1 MEVESSVS
9 LVQVKAVIKDA
20 ESTLKI
26 GILDPFSKQTVA
38 NDTASQSLGLSQGK
52 NTTVRIEVDS
62 VAYPN
67 SVLVTTYGNGD
78 ICSDSFCEFAD
89 AARTISTY
97 RIFNLLHI
105 FRRTLSNSS
114 TLDSLM
120 VTSTASSGGLS
131 PTLSAN
137 TTVYNISVP
146 YSVSN
151 VTVTAT
157 LPNTAAPISQ
167 FDNEPR
173 GTIKIGSTAVSVANA
188 SALIQLPAGA
198 STTTLLVTAEDTTT
212 RAYTLHFFRTIPR
225 TSSSLLDLRLP
236 AGLELVPFDSDVGTY
251 SAVLGF
257 QPNITEYGVQG
268 STVYPYLQSSPHYG
282 VVVEPSVAALSL
294 TPVAAADLR
303 LTILIGGQAV
313 ASNATAPAQDLASSS
328 WPNPSLTTISIVCIA
343 EDGTATTT
351 YTLTVT
357 RAGQPPEGASWVPYY
372 GLEGGIS
379 DPEREELLAGSSVN
393 FSLVVDKAQWDAD
406 FPLAAG
412 DRTSITGMLF
422 EPQVAIDGAAEGVPV
437 LNLTEGWGS
446 CSEGVC
452 VGHVCVPGTSP
463 FMDASPPPLP
473 PKPPPPS
480 PSPPTTSNAT
490 SFPPLP
496 SPPPPLPPPPLPSPP
511 PPVLSASEGTL
522 YGPCSKDTLL
532 PYTPTRVGDYVYQ
545 VQAYGSL
552 VGDRTVS
559 FAVVHARMTLN
570 ASVVEVQDVRAGS
583 QTLLVTGHDRFG
595 NLVTGA
601 DERSYAASELEAI
614 TCPEKLSDPTPASEA
629 PPGWVYVPSAEAY
642 APPFWDSVCRCGPAT
657 GCVTQ
662 NEAHRIARNGDGTYT
677 IQFSEVSTGA
687 MEAYIS
693 GEYGG
698 YVRFRGGSDLLS
710 EYPVRLVISGG
721 MITRNSYAT
730 GFGTV
735 TWVVGQAPA
744 SFTVVARDA
753 YANEITSGGEAGAL
767 SVRTDPLT
775 VSEVGQSP
783 GPIVISD
790 QNDGTY
796 IISIYT
802 VIAAMYLVEV
812 DVNGD
817 ALLESPYSVTVTA
830 DQLATA
836 TVQYPESGRAGERTV
851 FTLQPS
857 DTYGNV
863 LEYEDFSASFHVRV
877 WAPAG
882 VELGAGYLDEEFSK
896 TGVGQYQGSFVAPT
910 NTAVDAEMQVLLTDS
925 RYDLSMSLAEGSDP
939 PQRLDIT
946 HSTVNERTS
955 EFFLETEQRAGH
967 LQLGV
972 RPVDGFGNACDE
984 ETPSAV
990 QLTATNATTT
1000 VYGVAR
1006 AEQYG
1011 GRTGTETVE
1020 AAGATVPGQYTVEV
1034 LIQGQVVQ
1042 VEGVSG
1048 AEVTVVPNVISAMST
1063 VSALPEV
1070 LAVGNTASVL
1080 ISARDAY
1087 GNVITQGGEAA
1098 RIVARIAAVGDPAD
1112 RVAGTVQDLGGGEYV
1127 LELVPGKSGEY
1138 VLELLFGGELHTS
1151 AQHFT
1156 AQLTEARP
1164 GWFVV
1169 SGTGIEGGQAGESL
1183 VVEIAATGGAAQV
1196 GALALDFQLAVH
1208 LPPTPGGEP
1217 ESQEVV
1223 AAASGGRFYV
1233 MYSRTMAGTYVLRVE
1248 QDGEPLGGS
1257 PYNIAVSGGMPVTSW
1272 AAWGAEGGVWT
1283 AGQET
1288 VLWVDV
1294 RDAYGNAAGVEEGI
1308 DLVVQ
1313 LRQVPDGEVLWADV
1327 LPADTAQAETAAA
1340 ATAAANNRTA
1350 SYPATFRASAWLSAA
1365 GAYDV
1370 QVTLLGEAVCSMYC
1384 SSTRCTPRSST
1395 TGTDCIPLAVLRAG
1409 PADAEASLLQG
1420 SGSNDFEAGAE
1431 VSLQVIPLD
1440 ALGNALPSSMSSE
1453 LAYAATLTC
1462 VTSLNPTLQVG
1473 SMPIA
1478 DMTLVYE
1485 PADGSHRATY
1495 TLTTAG
1501 QYSAVVLAAGTED
1514 NGPVTGKPRNVT
1526 VLPIAAVLESTVLT
1540 PPSPRA
1546 TAGEDSALQVELR
1559 DAHGNRVVQD
1569 LSSVM
1574 TVELVAARST
1584 EDVPQS
1590 GVDAAAAVAGAAPVQ
1605 GADGLYSVNFS
1616 TAVAGA
1622 YRARIGLLGDFAS
1635 TEGWEVTV
1643 QPGPVAAETSAVS
1656 GAGLRGAL
1664 VGAPAAFEVLGMDIY
1679 GNALERQEGAWHA
1692 EAAVLTAGADG
1703 GVISRALD
1711 DSELQ
1716 QAWSATTAS
1725 YLVNYTVKTAGQ
1737 LQVLVWLGETAL
1749 RGSPFMVVVV
1759 PGPTAASACLLSGG
1773 GLNGG
1778 LVTWEDRDTN
1788 ITLQARDAYSNPR
1801 GQGGDGFLVEGS
1813 AGAAASTAGG
1823 ALSVH
1828 VAHQGEGEG
1837 RVLQAEIEGRRL
1849 DAWGARRTA
1858 GIEGEAGCMGARR
1871 KAEIEEEQVKAEI
1884 EGGGWMAGARRKAEI
1899 EGGGRG
1905 CMGRK
1910 ASACI

>member
-452 VGHVCVPGTSP
+452 VGHV
-463 FMDASPPPLP
+463 
-473 PKPPPPS
+473 
-480 PSPPTTSNAT
+480 
-490 SFPPLP
+490 
-496 SPPPPLPPPPLPSPP
+496 
-511 PPVLSASEGTL
+511 
-522 YGPCSKDTLL
+522 
-532 PYTPTRVGDYVYQ
+532 VGDYVYQ

-1183 VVEIAATGGAAQV
+1183 VVEIAATGGAAQ
-1196 GALALDFQLAVH
+1196 
-1208 LPPTPGGEP
+1208 
-1217 ESQEVV
+1217 EVV

-1828 VAHQGEGEG
+1828 VAHQGEGIYVVGYRSSVTGVYSVSVTLQG
-1837 RVLQAEIEGRRL
+1837 RHVG
-1849 DAWGARRTA
+1849 TA
-1858 GIEGEAGCMGARR
+1858 TT
-1871 KAEIEEEQVKAEI
+1871 Q
-1884 EGGGWMAGARRKAEI
+1884 GGSPI
-1899 EGGGRG
+1899 Q
-1905 CMGRK
+1905 
-1910 ASACI
+1910 